1 MATDPWPSN
10 LAAGDLVE
18 RSVMKKIRAFLAVTG
33 LSLLIAVGCGSSTS
47 RESSSNGE
55 LSNAQSQVTV
65 GMTKQQVEDV
75 LGEPYAVVTQ
85 TAMGYED
92 IQMIYIDKDDNLRV
106 TVWVER
112 DAVVKVDSE
121 PIE

>member
-1 MATDPWPSN
+1 
-10 LAAGDLVE
+10 
-18 RSVMKKIRAFLAVTG
+18 MKKIGALLAVLG
-33 LSLLIAVGCGSSTS
+33 LFLLIAVGCGSSTS
-47 RESSSNGE
+47 AKSSSNGE